1 MAIGIIPAVLLNAD
15 KWDDFVIFLQS
26 LPVDAQSKK
35 YLIIE
40 WCQLTGV
47 ALTGDL
53 VTDVLGYTHYRMA
66 G

>member
-1 MAIGIIPAVLLNAD
+1 MAIGIIPAALLAAD
-15 KWDDFVIFLQS
+15 KWDDFVIFLQT
-26 LPVDAQSKK
+26 LPIDAQSKK

-53 VTDVLGYTHYRMA
+53 VNDVLGYTHYRMA